1 MLKTAVADKNTD
13 KIQYHLA
20 LVEGRVKSLEKVDVV
35 TLTDVVK
42 IRLESCLK
50 EARAKSKIRSV
61 CSHSARG
68 LKISTL

>member
-50 EARAKSKIRSV
+50 EARAEWEQTERILDL
-61 CSHSARG
+61 ARG